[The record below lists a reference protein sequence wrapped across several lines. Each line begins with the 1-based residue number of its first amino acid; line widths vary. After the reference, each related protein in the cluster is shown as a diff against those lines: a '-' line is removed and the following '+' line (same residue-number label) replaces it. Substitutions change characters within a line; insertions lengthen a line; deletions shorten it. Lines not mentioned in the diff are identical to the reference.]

1 MSQFKKDKNIQ
12 KIYKVTTILG
22 NVNQNT
28 KKSERILRLKYKDA
42 TAQKELSFLNVKS
55 TICQQNKL
63 IVLVYL
69 PDFNI
74 LDGKSLPRR
83 ILQRTIENIIN
94 SFMIPKISPNLP

>member
-28 KKSERILRLKYKDA
+28 KKNERILRLKYKDA